1 MKNSHIIVPTDNCTV
16 KNNEKAGGQ
25 ACAVLAK
32 GRIII
37 K

>member
-1 MKNSHIIVPTDNCTV
+1 MKNSHIIARTDNCAV
-16 KNNEKAGGQ
+16 KNNEKADGQ